1 MTSIGFDFNWD
12 SLELWHRKRD
22 SLKLWQRKR
31 EGFIKKRSG
40 NDCSLAQPHTE
51 VQGRSRF
58 STGLPRIAKREGINL
73 IQAVY
78 VEKLIST
85 FLWWGG
91 QGYLLDICSW
101 KLEAKKGNRKKWVSG
116 QTWCQGN
123 LRWGNLHAPILSHS
137 LPYIANIKLSKN
149 RTYFLHSA
157 KFVAYYICGGTV
169 AAVATLMRDPVAA
182 DFANMTQEGKTL
194 TKEEA
199 RDPEEAWR
207 AKYSIQAKA

>member
-1 MTSIGFDFNWD
+1 MHLFGSIFTPG
-12 SLELWHRKRD
+12 
-22 SLKLWQRKR
+22 
-31 EGFIKKRSG
+31 
-40 NDCSLAQPHTE
+40 TE
-51 VQGRSRF
+51 SRF

-101 KLEAKKGNRKKWVSG
+101 KLEAKKGNWKKWVSG

-123 LRWGNLHAPILSHS
+123 LRWGNLHAPILSKS
-137 LPYIANIKLSKN
+137 LPYIANINLSIN
-149 RTYFLHSA
+149 RPYFLHSA
-157 KFVAYYICGGTV
+157 KFVAYYICGETV

-182 DFANMTQEGKTL
+182 EFANMTQEGKTL

-207 AKYSIQAKA
+207 KKYSIQAKA